1 MILEKHVKQSA
12 EAKDYDINYTDW
24 LTPIQDTVNTAVAAI
39 DCLTAPVDA
48 ALVCDSIDVEPTYV
62 KFWVSGGT
70 PGKKYK
76 LTSLVTTVGGRT
88 DESELIFTIKEF

>member
-1 MILEKHVKQSA
+1 MILEKFIKQPG
-12 EAKDYDINYTDW
+12 EAKDYDIDYSEW
-24 LTPIQDTVNTAVAAI
+24 LMVIGDTVNTVAVTVE
-39 DCLTAPVDA
+39 CLNNPADT
-48 ALVCDSIDVEPTYV
+48 ALVCDSTDVEPTYV

>member
-1 MILEKHVKQSA
+1 
-12 EAKDYDINYTDW
+12 
-24 LTPIQDTVNTAVAAI
+24 
-39 DCLTAPVDA
+39 
-48 ALVCDSIDVEPTYV
+48 V

>member
-24 LTPIQDTVNTAVAAI
+24 LTPIQDTVNTAVATI
-39 DCLTAPVDA
+39 ECLTAPIDSA
-48 ALVCDSIDVEPTYV
+48 MVCTEINVEPTYV

-76 LTSLVTTVGGRT
+76 LTSLIETVGKRT

>member
-1 MILEKHVKQSA
+1 MILEKYIKQNA
-12 EAKDYDINYTDW
+12 ESKDYDINYADW
-24 LTPIQDTVNTAVAAI
+24 LAPIQDTVNTAVATI
-39 DCLTAPVDA
+39 ECLGDPSDT
-48 ALVCDSIDVEPTYV
+48 ALVCTEVNVEPTYV

-76 LTSLVTTVGGRT
+76 LTSLIETVNHRT

>member
-1 MILEKHVKQSA
+1 MVCTE
-12 EAKDYDINYTDW
+12 IN
-24 LTPIQDTVNTAVAAI
+24 
-39 DCLTAPVDA
+39 
-48 ALVCDSIDVEPTYV
+48 VEPTYV

-76 LTSLVTTVGGRT
+76 LTSLIETVGKRT